1 MYGDKM
7 KHKNYIMYVTKI
19 HGLEGFVYIS
29 WKGKLGK
36 ILRYPMVELHNKM
49 PQTFGKSG
57 YYPWTVMG
65 L

>member
-1 MYGDKM
+1 
-7 KHKNYIMYVTKI
+7 
-19 HGLEGFVYIS
+19 LEGFVYIS